1 MSSFLSKG
9 LMLPKKCDLQ
19 RTPLAKSFSMLAT
32 MSFIHLWLNS
42 PLEKS
47 GHSEPWLVKNPFDSQ
62 SYCFIPPTILDRCT
76 SSTWSKPA
84 LSCVHLHQDELTGD
98 VKLPPPP
105 PELFGGGRFR
115 QGQPPVGKN
124 SEFPDL
130 AENCCPPACL
140 RKNRCPCIL
149 KATYLQIPY

>member
-42 PLEKS
+42 PLEKY

-84 LSCVHLHQDELTGD
+84 LSCVHLHQDELIGD

-105 PELFGGGRFR
+105 RNFSGEVDSGRGSRPSEKIQNFR
-115 QGQPPVGKN
+115 TWPKIVAHPHVFEKTVV
-124 SEFPDL
+124 L
-130 AENCCPPACL
+130 AS
-140 RKNRCPCIL
+140 
-149 KATYLQIPY
+149 